1 MASLI
6 LSGEISGPNN
16 VNEIEWNDKTWNTLL
31 KRLKTGLKITDKDI
45 QKMIDTT
52 FESDQYNGT
61 CDSLDEVIEK
71 SDDEYDDT
79 WGDFIEGFCIGGI
92 EDFLV
97 DHAKKLGLF
106 VYRPPYDI
114 DALFILNKKGQVVY
128 WGTGD
133 IDHFNLFKL
142 DDGDDPENY
151 NLRLDGFEGAVIKNP
166 NMKWGNKRS
175 TESFKVKSEND
186 VDLNEV
192 H

>member
-16 VNEIEWNDKTWNTLL
+16 VNEIEWNNKTWNALL

-114 DALFILNKKGQVVY
+114 DALFVLNKKGQVVY

-133 IDHFNLFKL
+133 IDQFNLFKL
-142 DDGDDPENY
+142 NDGDDPENY
-151 NLRLDGFEGAVIKNP
+151 NLRPDEVDAVLAGKD
-166 NMKWGNKRS
+166 MDDWY
-175 TESFKVKSEND
+175 EENAG
-186 VDLNEV
+186 EF
-192 H
+192 